1 MVFRRV
7 KDTKKNRKHLLI
19 QEKIVSL
26 HEKSTHYEVVR
37 QVFEYL

>member
-1 MVFRRV
+1 MLIGRA

-26 HEKSTHYEVVR
+26 HEKSTRYGVVR

>member
-7 KDTKKNRKHLLI
+7 KDTKKNRKHLQI

-26 HEKSTHYEVVR
+26 HENSTHYEVVR